1 MSFFQGEIVALIVAI
16 VTAVGYLV
24 KISLQI
30 QEYFNKIERA
40 VIGVKEELKDTFAL
54 VTQEQFSLRQD
65 NFRLNKKVSYLAKI
79 VAELKPEAFKRST
92 DFDD

>member
-1 MSFFQGEIVALIVAI
+1 MNLIQGEIVALIVAI

-54 VTQEQFSLRQD
+54 LTQEQFSLRQE
-65 NFRLNKKVSYLAKI
+65 NFRLNKRVNYLAKI

>member
-1 MSFFQGEIVALIVAI
+1 MTIFQGEIVALIVAI
-16 VTAVGYLV
+16 VTAIGYLV

-54 VTQEQFSLRQD
+54 VSQEQFTLRQE
-65 NFRLNKKVSYLAKI
+65 NFKLSKRINYLTKI
-79 VAELKPEAFKRST
+79 VAEIKPDAFKRAT

>member
-1 MSFFQGEIVALIVAI
+1 MTIFQGEIVALIVAI

-30 QEYFNKIERA
+30 QDYFNKIERA
-40 VIGVKEELKDTFAL
+40 VLGVKEELKDSYAL
-54 VTQEQFSLRQD
+54 LTQEQFSLRQE
-65 NFRLNKKVSYLAKI
+65 NFKLNKRVNYLTKI
-79 VAELKPEAFKRST
+79 IAEIKPDAFKRSS